1 MVVTTARATTKVAR
15 MTVAGTTRT
24 MATMVTTMTTMTTMA
39 AIAVMMMSNGDKHSN
54 QILSRHQRRGT
65 CW

>member
-1 MVVTTARATTKVAR
+1 VVVTTARVTAKVAR
-15 MTVAGTTRT
+15 VVEAGATRMTVTTVT
-24 MATMVTTMTTMTTMA
+24 TVMMTTTAEIAATMTP
-39 AIAVMMMSNGDKHSN
+39 NGDKHSN

>member
-1 MVVTTARATTKVAR
+1 MVVTTARVTAKVAR
-15 MTVAGTTRT
+15 VVVAGATRMTV
-24 MATMVTTMTTMTTMA
+24 TMVTMVMMTTMA
-39 AIAVMMMSNGDKHSN
+39 EIAATMTPNGDKHSN